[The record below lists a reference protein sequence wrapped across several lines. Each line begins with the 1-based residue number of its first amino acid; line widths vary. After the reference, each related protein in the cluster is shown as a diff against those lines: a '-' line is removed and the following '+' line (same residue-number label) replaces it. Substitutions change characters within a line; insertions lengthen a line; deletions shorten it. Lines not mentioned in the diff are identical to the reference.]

1 MLPNFLCQTHR
12 QHFQQNPNE
21 AVSAWDN
28 WMSEGHQ
35 SSLNHDVA
43 KAFSY
48 YGSSMEVA
56 EILIYQG
63 ANMPL
68 NAITAFERFQLA
80 GQHLAQLCQRHNYK
94 DMAVVIMQKLNDT
107 LTNQGYSPT
116 TTTANRTT
124 KAENADQYNH
134 LMQYPSSGRIH

>member
-12 QHFQQNPNE
+12 RHFQQNPNE
-21 AVSAWDN
+21 AVSAWDS

-35 SSLNHDVA
+35 SSLNQDIA

-56 EILIYQG
+56 EILIHQG

-80 GQHLAQLCQRHNYK
+80 GQHLAQLCQRHDYEE
-94 DMAVVIMQKLNDT
+94 MAVAIMRKLNDT
-107 LTNQGYSPT
+107 LTDLGYSTTPT
-116 TTTANRTT
+116 TPA
-124 KAENADQYNH
+124 KPEKEKQYAH
-134 LMQYPSSGRIH
+134 LFQYPHSGRIH